1 MIEYLPILKMFR
13 NSAVV
18 TVSSQDL
25 ILQPDSMIMLIKLGD
40 AENKGKSILEI
51 KTLPGINFKNFDLSM
66 FRPHK
71 KRWKKVSFQ
80 KISKFD

>member
-1 MIEYLPILKMFR
+1 
-13 NSAVV
+13 
-18 TVSSQDL
+18 
-25 ILQPDSMIMLIKLGD
+25 MIMLIKLGD

>member
-1 MIEYLPILKMFR
+1 MFR

-25 ILQPDSMIMLIKLGD
+25 ILQPDSMIMLVKLGD

-51 KTLPGINFKNFDLSM
+51 KTLTW
-66 FRPHK
+66 H
-71 KRWKKVSFQ
+71 
-80 KISKFD
+80 